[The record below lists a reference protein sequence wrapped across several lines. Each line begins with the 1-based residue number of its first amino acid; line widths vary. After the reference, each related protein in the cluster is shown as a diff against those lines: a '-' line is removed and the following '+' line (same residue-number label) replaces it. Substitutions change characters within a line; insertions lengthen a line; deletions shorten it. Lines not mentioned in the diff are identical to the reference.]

1 MLESW
6 KTMDKNALKIELMQ
20 KIIACDDEDLLKEM
34 EIFLQE
40 VKVSVHE
47 PNEAYKVDGQKSLLS
62 NEQLEEIERRW
73 KAYKSGE
80 EKAIPW
86 EDARKEIQDKYGF

>member
-1 MLESW
+1 
-6 KTMDKNALKIELMQ
+6 MDANALKIELIQ
-20 KIIACDDEDLLKEM
+20 KIIACDDEDLLMKIEGLLKNIKPGAS
-34 EIFLQE
+34 EAGESYE
-40 VKVSVHE
+40 VE
-47 PNEAYKVDGQKSLLS
+47 GRKSQLT

-86 EDARKEIQDKYGF
+86 EDVRKEIQNKYGF

>member
-1 MLESW
+1 
-6 KTMDKNALKIELMQ
+6 MQ

>member
-1 MLESW
+1 
-6 KTMDKNALKIELMQ
+6 MDKNALKIELMK

-40 VKVSVHE
+40 VNASE
-47 PNEAYKVDGQKSLLS
+47 PGESYEVEGRKSLLS

>member
-1 MLESW
+1 
-6 KTMDKNALKIELMQ
+6 MDANALKIELMK
-20 KIIACDDEDLLKEM
+20 KIIACDDEDLLMKIEGLLKNIKPGAS
-34 EIFLQE
+34 EPGESYE
-40 VKVSVHE
+40 VE
-47 PNEAYKVDGQKSLLS
+47 GRKSQLT

-86 EDARKEIQDKYGF
+86 EDVRKEIQNKYGF